1 MHRTGYKHLDSITA
15 LFVAVLLISNIAST
29 KIIDFGIAALD
40 GGVIIFPLSYIFG
53 DVLTEVYGYVRS
65 RKVIWLGFLS
75 AFIMSIVLIIVGI
88 MPASPEWGLQRE
100 YELILGVTPRIFL
113 ASLIAY
119 WAGEFTN
126 SFILAKMKVI
136 TSGKWLWTRTI
147 GSTIFGQLIDTFIF
161 IFIAFYGLLPES
173 LLINLIITNYI
184 LKTFIEILFTP
195 VTYKIV
201 NWLKHEEQEDYFDKD
216 TNFNPFNLN

>member
-1 MHRTGYKHLDSITA
+1 MKRTGYKHLDSVTA

-29 KIIDFGIAALD
+29 KIVDFGIMELD

-53 DVLTEVYGYVRS
+53 DILTEVYGYGRS

-75 AFIMSIVLIIVGI
+75 AFIMSIVLIIVGAL
-88 MPASPEWGLQRE
+88 PPSEGWGLQTE
-100 YELILGVTPRIFL
+100 YEKILGIAPRIFL

-119 WAGEFTN
+119 WVGEFTN
-126 SFILAKMKVI
+126 SFILAKMKII

-147 GSTIFGQLIDTFIF
+147 GSTIFGQLVDTVIF
-161 IFIAFYGLLPES
+161 ITIAFYGILPND
-173 LLINLIITNYI
+173 LIVHLIIANYI
-184 LKTFIEILFTP
+184 VKTLIEVFFTP

-201 NWLKHEEQEDYFDKD
+201 NWLKKEESEDYYDRD
-216 TNFNPFNLN
+216 TDFNPFNLN